1 MKLSTIIKGS
11 VCVLGLVGVG
21 NFFAAPANA
30 DQAAARGAVTV
41 VRPSGSSISV
51 SGELVAPSGTQFD
64 GPLVITPEAGGGTVG
79 GLDEDI
85 ATLTIDAGAPVVSAA
100 VGGDSIEGA
109 IAALITDTGVA
120 DIVELATLIRA
131 ASVNGGLE

>member
-30 DQAAARGAVTV
+30 DQAAARGAVTI

-51 SGELVAPSGTQFD
+51 SGELVLDHQVLLSALVVSWLH
-64 GPLVITPEAGGGTVG
+64 PLVYN
-79 GLDEDI
+79 
-85 ATLTIDAGAPVVSAA
+85 SA
-100 VGGDSIEGA
+100 VHWQ
-109 IAALITDTGVA
+109 LI
-120 DIVELATLIRA
+120 L
-131 ASVNGGLE
+131 

>member
-30 DQAAARGAVTV
+30 GDAAARGAVTV

-51 SGELVAPSGTQFD
+51 SGELTAPTGTQFP
-64 GPLVITPEAGGGTVG
+64 GSLTITPTVTGAGTNAEVVDSLEIDPGTIEASALETGGT
-79 GLDEDI
+79 
-85 ATLTIDAGAPVVSAA
+85 
-100 VGGDSIEGA
+100 IEGA
-109 IAALITDTGVA
+109 VAALITGFSSIEDVTALV
-120 DIVELATLIRA
+120 RA
-131 ASVNGGLE
+131 ASVGGLE